1 MKASPVE
8 LDSLR
13 QWLVQLLC
21 RELRLEPSAIRT
33 DRPLTEYGLDSMAA
47 LMVAGELEDR
57 YRIELPATL
66 LWDHPSID
74 GLAACLQQLVGESEA
89 SACESA

>member
-1 MKASPVE
+1 MNAWPHDLNSLRETLVE
-8 LDSLR
+8 L
-13 QWLVQLLC
+13 LC
-21 RELRLEPSAIRT
+21 KELRLHDTAVRT

-47 LMVAGELEDR
+47 LMIAGELEDR

-74 GLAACLQQLVGESEA
+74 QLAACLHQLVAEA
-89 SACESA
+89 QASPCAGA